1 MRNGTSLCP
10 IKFFKELAS
19 ALGFEDFAV
28 DSGMDGVMLLRDHND
43 FLKFCSKEKRQ
54 ALPRLVF
61 REARGTQSCWETL
74 RLSDDEQHFRERAFL
89 ACAYNCLASMAE
101 SGKIL
106 ECGVWAPTSPLYH
119 PPKTFAR
126 SPRSAEEILVQAELF
141 AET

>member
-1 MRNGTSLCP
+1 MRNDTALCP
-10 IKFFKELAS
+10 IKFFRELAL

-28 DSGMDGVMLLRDHND
+28 DSNKYGVMFIRDHDD
-43 FLKFCSKEKRQ
+43 FLRFCSKEKRQ
-54 ALPRLVF
+54 DLPRLVVK
-61 REARGTQSCWETL
+61 EASGTQSWWEL
-74 RLSDDEQHFRERAFL
+74 LQLSDDEQHFRERAFL
-89 ACAYNCLASMAE
+89 ACAYNCLAGMAE

-106 ECGVWAPTSPLYH
+106 ECGIWTPTSSQCY